1 MNIRTRV
8 PIIVALLAAGLFWT
22 AMTGTVVHAAG
33 PEPYAK
39 WFGFTANVS
48 AEWDVKG
55 DADSNQVFISS
66 KEKRGPARRVLVLY
80 PRKSSAYDIAIT
92 QILQV
97 FAAKEINAEL
107 SVVNFELNDERGKNI
122 LRKAEADQ
130 VDLVFAMGSELVAW
144 LYQNYKGGALP
155 VVTVCSKD
163 PVLLGQ
169 MKDYELG
176 SGTNFAFTSLNV
188 PIEVQMAYVAEL
200 RPTLKNIAILVDMK
214 NISAVQTQAEPI
226 AKFATKKGINV
237 IWGSVRNPAKARE
250 ELEKIIPDA
259 VKQMQSNDPGLN
271 NSLFW
276 ITGSTSV
283 FAEIPTIN
291 RYSGRVPVVSAV
303 PEIVKA
309 GPDTALG
316 VGVSFESNGRLRRY
330 LWCAG
335 LEGSQGR
342 DIEGRSVSPPDMAVS
357 FLKAREIG
365 FRIPFNIFEIAS
377 FVYDYDGKPAR
388 SVKSSAE
395 ATNSVRVPPVVCCCI
410 PPGSETESRFFH
422 RKNSGRSQLI
432 MEL

>member
-1 MNIRTRV
+1 MSARTRV
-8 PIIVALLAAGLFWT
+8 SSIVILLAAGLFWT
-22 AMTGTVVHAAG
+22 GMTGVHAAA

-39 WFGFTANVS
+39 WFKFTANVS
-48 AEWDVKG
+48 GEWDVRG
-55 DADSNQVFISS
+55 DADPNQLFISS
-66 KEKRGPARRVLVLY
+66 KEKKGPVRRVLVMY
-80 PRKSSAYDIAIT
+80 PRASSAYDIAIT

-107 SVVNFELNDERGKNI
+107 SIVNFELKPERGKNI
-122 LRKAEADQ
+122 LRKAEADKI
-130 VDLVFAMGSELVAW
+130 DLVFAMGSESSAW

-169 MKDYELG
+169 MKDYDTG

-214 NISAVQTQAEPI
+214 NVSAVQTQAEPI
-226 AKFATKKGINV
+226 AEFASKKGIKV

-250 ELEKIIPDA
+250 ELEKIVPDA
-259 VKQMQSNDPGLN
+259 VNQMQLNDPSLN
-271 NSLFW
+271 DSLFW

-283 FAEIPTIN
+283 FAEMPTIN

-309 GPDTALG
+309 GPDTAVLG
-316 VGVSFESNGRLRRY
+316 VGVSFESNGRL
-330 LWCAG
+330 AG
-335 LEGSQGR
+335 IYGAQVLAGTKVGALKV
-342 DIEGRSVSPPDMAVS
+342 GLVSPPDMAIS
-357 FLKAREIG
+357 FMKAREIG
-365 FRIPFNIFEIAS
+365 FRVPFSIFEIAS

-388 SVKSSAE
+388 SVKSASE
-395 ATNSVRVPPVVCCCI
+395 PTN
-410 PPGSETESRFFH
+410 
-422 RKNSGRSQLI
+422 
-432 MEL
+432 

>member
-1 MNIRTRV
+1 MRARTR
-8 PIIVALLAAGLFWT
+8 ISTIVILLAAGLFWT
-22 AMTGTVVHAAG
+22 GMTGVHAAV

-39 WFGFTANVS
+39 WFKFTANVS
-48 AEWDVKG
+48 GEWDVRG
-55 DADSNQVFISS
+55 DTDPNQVFISS
-66 KEKRGPARRVLVLY
+66 KEKHGPVRRVLVLY
-80 PRKSSAYDIAIT
+80 PRASSAYDIAIT

-107 SVVNFELNDERGKNI
+107 SVVNFELKPERGKNI
-122 LRKAEADQ
+122 LRKAESDKI
-130 VDLVFAMGSELVAW
+130 DLIFAMGSESSAW

-169 MKDYELG
+169 MKDYDTG

-226 AKFATKKGINV
+226 AQFASKKGIKV
-237 IWGSVRNPAKARE
+237 IWGSVQNPAKARE
-250 ELEKIIPDA
+250 ELEKIVPDA
-259 VKQMQSNDPGLN
+259 VKQMQSNDPSLN
-271 NSLFW
+271 DSLFW

-283 FAEIPTIN
+283 FAEMPTIN

-309 GPDTALG
+309 GPDTAVLG
-316 VGVSFESNGRLRRY
+316 VGVSFESNGRL
-330 LWCAG
+330 AG
-335 LEGSQGR
+335 IYGSQVLAGTKV
-342 DIEGRSVSPPDMAVS
+342 GALKVGLVSPPDMAIS

-365 FRIPFNIFEIAS
+365 FRVPFSIFEIAS

-388 SVKSSAE
+388 SVKSTSAP
-395 ATNSVRVPPVVCCCI
+395 TN
-410 PPGSETESRFFH
+410 
-422 RKNSGRSQLI
+422 
-432 MEL
+432 